1 MKVPG
6 LFRKIGT
13 RIFVS
18 FTIVLVTLTLLLS
31 VIGLQFAQKTIT
43 ANAADKLRLLSVIL
57 SRQVQRQLLRIED
70 SLISME
76 NHGFLN
82 EELKKTQPD
91 KEIGR
96 AHV

>member
-31 VIGLQFAQKTIT
+31 IIGLQFAQKTIT
-43 ANAADKLRLLSVIL
+43 ANAADKS
-57 SRQVQRQLLRIED
+57 
-70 SLISME
+70 
-76 NHGFLN
+76 
-82 EELKKTQPD
+82 PPCW
-91 KEIGR
+91 R
-96 AHV
+96 AGSK